1 MNRIMAVLY
10 GAGAL
15 FIGGLALSI
24 AVKVTDPGGWVLVLV
39 FAGVAA
45 FFVRSAWKDWNAP
58 DDRSLAPAPRPAP
71 SRAVEPLAEAVGLE
85 DQIAALADAG
95 LVLAPGRTIEELLQ
109 SWAREDYEADPWN
122 LLLFMYG
129 SEVEAEPWG
138 RAFCERGWNFDME
151 CLEQAGDYARAFQQ
165 IVRIT
170 GQPGLVTD
178 LSDDFSPDAE
188 TAVIRYTV
196 MGQARTL
203 KARVDNDW
211 ADPEA
216 VGAFFRDLEAAAKG
230 ASRFWAADNGQAS
243 VLFFVTKAEAAKINA
258 LSPGILQRYVDA

>member
-15 FIGGLALSI
+15 FIGGLALSL
-24 AVKVTDPGGWVLVLV
+24 APKVTDPGGWVLVLV

-45 FFVRSAWKDWNAP
+45 FFVRSAWKDWHAP
-58 DDRSLAPAPRPAP
+58 DDRSLVPAPRPTP
-71 SRAVEPLAEAVGLE
+71 SRAAESSAETAHLE

-109 SWAREDYEADPWN
+109 SWAREDYENDPWN

-138 RAFCERGWNFDME
+138 RVFCERGWNFDME
-151 CLEQAGDYARAFQQ
+151 CLEQAGDYARAFQS

-170 GQPGLVTD
+170 GRPDLIAD
-178 LSDDFSPDAE
+178 LSDDFDPDAD

-196 MGQARTL
+196 KGEPRTL
-203 KARVDNDW
+203 TARVDNDW

-216 VGAFFRDLEAAAKG
+216 VQAFVRDLEAAAGG

-243 VLFFVTKAEAAKINA
+243 VLFFITKAEAAKINA
-258 LSPGILQRYVDA
+258 LSPGILQRYADA